1 MHHTTVMA
9 VSLLLDSRYA
19 SYLPLVDSINL
30 PVIQDI
36 VTGVFTLVA
45 AVVGVSKGIRAAV
58 KVIEWKP
65 ENYMADPSDIT
76 RRLTLM
82 EERIT
87 LAERNHQSLSSRYN
101 RLRDRVEELRVSL
114 MRTTGEFPAHDD
126 PSSESPDE
134 SET

>member
-9 VSLLLDSRYA
+9 ASLLLDSRYA

-30 PVIQDI
+30 SIIQD
-36 VTGVFTLVA
+36 VMTGAFTLIA
-45 AVVGVSKGIRAAV
+45 AVIGVSKGIRAAIR
-58 KVIEWKP
+58 VIEWKP
-65 ENYMADPSDIT
+65 ESYMADPADIA
-76 RRLTLM
+76 RRLTLI

-101 RLRDRVEELRVSL
+101 RLRDKVEELRVSL
-114 MRTTGEFPAHDD
+114 MRTTGEFPGPNDL
-126 PSSESPDE
+126 SSDSPDE

>member
-1 MHHTTVMA
+1 MA
-9 VSLLLDSRYA
+9 VSLLLGSF
-19 SYLPLVDSINL
+19 SLPSVDSINL

-65 ENYMADPSDIT
+65 EPHMLDSSDIT
-76 RRLTLM
+76 HRLTLM

-87 LAERNHQSLSSRYN
+87 LAERNHQSLSFRYN

>member
-1 MHHTTVMA
+1 
-9 VSLLLDSRYA
+9 
-19 SYLPLVDSINL
+19 VDSINL

-65 ENYMADPSDIT
+65 EPHMLDSSDIT
-76 RRLTLM
+76 HRLTLM

>member
-1 MHHTTVMA
+1 LPPLNLTPNPFGRIVILA
-9 VSLLLDSRYA
+9 FFAA
-19 SYLPLVDSINL
+19 SDLS
-30 PVIQDI
+30 
-36 VTGVFTLVA
+36 
-45 AVVGVSKGIRAAV
+45 
-58 KVIEWKP
+58 
-65 ENYMADPSDIT
+65 
-76 RRLTLM
+76 RRLPLM

>member
-9 VSLLLDSRYA
+9 VSLLLGSF
-19 SYLPLVDSINL
+19 SLPSVDSINL

-36 VTGVFTLVA
+36 VTGVFTLIA
-45 AVVGVSKGIRAAV
+45 AVVGVSKGIRAAI

-65 ENYMADPSDIT
+65 EPNMLDSSDIN

-114 MRTTGEFPAHDD
+114 MRTTGGFPAHDD

>member
-1 MHHTTVMA
+1 MA
-9 VSLLLDSRYA
+9 VSLLLGSF
-19 SYLPLVDSINL
+19 SLPSVDSINL

-65 ENYMADPSDIT
+65 EPHMLDSSDIT

>member
-9 VSLLLDSRYA
+9 VSLLLGSF
-19 SYLPLVDSINL
+19 SLPSVDSINL

-36 VTGVFTLVA
+36 VTGVFTLIA
-45 AVVGVSKGIRAAV
+45 AVVGVSKGIRAAI

-65 ENYMADPSDIT
+65 EPNMLDSSDIN

-126 PSSESPDE
+126 PSSESPGE

>member
-9 VSLLLDSRYA
+9 VSLLLGSF
-19 SYLPLVDSINL
+19 SLPSVDSINL

-36 VTGVFTLVA
+36 VTGVFTLIA
-45 AVVGVSKGIRAAV
+45 AVVGVSKGIRAAI

-65 ENYMADPSDIT
+65 EPNMLDSSDIN

-114 MRTTGEFPAHDD
+114 MRTAGEFPAHDD

>member
-1 MHHTTVMA
+1 
-9 VSLLLDSRYA
+9 
-19 SYLPLVDSINL
+19 VDSINL

-65 ENYMADPSDIT
+65 EPHMLDSSDIT